1 MHVIPFEMHRLG
13 DTSWRSVA
21 MGVAPFLA
29 ALLLLL
35 LPSVLESESDQ
46 SPIQVSASSLAQS
59 ISGPWQD
66 AELSQL
72 LLPQD
77 SAWLK
82 VVFDVPEYII
92 GNGEPL
98 GLYLSGTF
106 AAVAIWN
113 DEAVGSKGLPGKDKS
128 AEIPGPIDAV
138 IHLPMSNTRVGSNT
152 LLLEMSSHHKPNN
165 VASIIHRENHLVGLR
180 VGAYSTE
187 QRRSIGYY
195 AAPFLVAALLLV
207 SVIAFVPNPASSTNF
222 NPNSLAL
229 VSILCVA
236 ALAELSRA
244 VFNYSYNLHTPRLW
258 TITIATACFGATLL
272 YYALGKSAFN
282 ISKRMKLGSVLVVAL
297 IVSVPP
303 NSFTA
308 TPLAM
313 ITIASLLGAFL
324 TAHAVL
330 VKTPHL
336 WGLCGAFILL
346 AGLSILGS
354 DLFFDRGLYAG
365 ALPLVA
371 FLIRDRNKSAPTT
384 ESILQ
389 SFSEDRIVV
398 KSSSIQKLV
407 PFRQVVAIHGA
418 GNYSE
423 FEFESGEKVLDDRG
437 LNVIA
442 SGLPSSFFRIHRSHI
457 ANLEYVTAMHS
468 LGSGKYQLE
477 LKDHIVLPVSRSKIK
492 VLRDLINLS

>member
-1 MHVIPFEMHRLG
+1 MYLIPFEMHRLG

-35 LPSVLESESDQ
+35 LPSVLESEPNQ
-46 SPIQVSASSLAQS
+46 SPIQVSSSSLAQS
-59 ISGPWQD
+59 ISGPWED
-66 AELSQL
+66 ADLSQL
-72 LLPQD
+72 LLPED

-106 AAVAIWN
+106 SAVAIWN
-113 DEAVGSKGLPGKDKS
+113 DEAVGAKGLPDKNKS

-138 IHLPMSNTRVGSNT
+138 LHLPMSNTRAGSNT
-152 LLLEMSSHHKPNN
+152 LLLEMSSHYKPND

-180 VGAYSTE
+180 VGAYSAE

-207 SVIAFVPNPASSTNF
+207 SVIAFVPSGTSSSSF

-229 VSILCVA
+229 VSILCLA

-244 VFNYSYNLHTPRLW
+244 VFNYSYSLHTPRLW
-258 TITIATACFGATLL
+258 TITLATACFGATLL
-272 YYALGKSAFN
+272 FYALEKSAFN
-282 ISKRMKLGSVLVVAL
+282 ISKRMKLGIVLVVVL
-297 IVSVPP
+297 MVSVPP
-303 NSFTA
+303 NSFTE

-313 ITIASLLGAFL
+313 ITIASLFGVFI
-324 TAHAVL
+324 TAHAAL
-330 VKTPHL
+330 VKAPYL
-336 WGLCGAFILL
+336 WGLCCAFILL

-354 DLFFDRGLYAG
+354 DVFFDRGLYAG

-371 FLIRDRNKSAPTT
+371 FLIRDRNESAPVT
-384 ESILQ
+384 ESTLI

-407 PFRQVVAIHGA
+407 PFSQVVAIHGA

-442 SGLPSSFFRIHRSHI
+442 SELPSSFFRIHRSHI

-477 LKDHIVLPVSRSKIK
+477 LKDHTVLPVSRSKIK